1 MNATLKLEGLGL
13 FLCMLFCY
21 NSLYPGNW
29 GVFWALFFVPDVSFA
44 AYLISKKFATIAY
57 NVSHHQGLFA
67 VLLVLG
73 YWIATD
79 WLMQVSLVFL
89 AHSNFDR
96 VMGYGLKYSDSFD
109 HTHLGWIGKSKHLN
123 KADNKVE

>member
-13 FLCMLFCY
+13 FLCVLFFY

-44 AYLISKKFATIAY
+44 AYLISKKFATVAY
-57 NVSHHQGLFA
+57 NVCHHQGLFA
-67 VLLVLG
+67 LLLIVG
-73 YWIATD
+73 YWLAND
-79 WLMQVSLVFL
+79 WVMKVSLIFL

-96 VMGYGLKYSDSFD
+96 IMGYGLKFQDSFD

-123 KADNKVE
+123 KKS

>member
-13 FLCMLFCY
+13 LLCLLFCY
-21 NSLYPGNW
+21 NSFFPGSW
-29 GVFWALFFVPDVSFA
+29 GVFWALFFVTDVSFA

-67 VLLVLG
+67 VLLALG
-73 YWIATD
+73 YWMATD
-79 WLMQVSLVFL
+79 WIMQVSLIFL

-123 KADNKVE
+123 KADKKAG